1 MKGQT
6 AIVTGG
12 GKGIGKAI
20 CIALAKEGANVV
32 INYSSSST
40 AAEETAEA
48 CRAFGVSA
56 VTVKGNV
63 AVFDDCQ
70 NIVKTATENFGKV
83 DILVN
88 NAGITKD
95 NLLMKMS
102 PEDYDAVIDVNLK
115 GTFNM
120 MQSVSRLMLKQKSG
134 RIINIASVV
143 GLIGNAGQVNYCAS
157 KAGVIGMTKAFARE
171 VGGRNITVNAIAPGF
186 IETDMTHELS
196 EGVRTAM
203 MAQIP
208 QNRFGSPDDVAD
220 AVAFLASDKAK
231 YITGQTLSVDG
242 GMCMH

>member
-20 CIALAKEGANVV
+20 CIALAKEGVNVV
-32 INYSSSST
+32 INYSSSS
-40 AAEETAEA
+40 AGAEETAET
-48 CRAFGVSA
+48 CRAFGVTA
-56 VTVKGNV
+56 LTVKGNV
-63 AVFDDCQ
+63 ANFDECQ
-70 NIVKTATENFGKV
+70 NIVKTATDEFKRV

-95 NLLMKMS
+95 GLLMKMS
-102 PEDYDAVIDVNLK
+102 PEDYNAVIDVNLK

-134 RIINIASVV
+134 RVINIASVV
-143 GLIGNAGQVNYCAS
+143 ALIGNAGQVNYCAS

-171 VGGRNITVNAIAPGF
+171 VGSRSITVNAVAPGF
-186 IETDMTHELS
+186 IETDMTHELP
-196 EGVRTAM
+196 ENVKTAM

-208 QNRFGSPDDVAD
+208 QNRFGTADDVAD
-220 AVAFLASDKAK
+220 AVVFLASDKAK
-231 YITGQTLSVDG
+231 YITGQTISVDG
-242 GMCMH
+242 GMCMQ